1 MSIPLVPVS
10 LPARAAG
17 TTLAFTL
24 HHVGTLQDA
33 FPLLYRLQ
41 LASSPLLVSAIRM
54 NSDLMAQIHAGKA
67 LKSLSLAEGACGSSD
82 ASTQKAVDES
92 APDLK
97 AFKNQLAGLFGGPSP
112 KAAEPK
118 SDVPV
123 QAAAAPAAPPPAT
136 AAATPLTPTPS
147 RAPSSLAPPPLATPP
162 APPLVPP
169 PSLTLSRRRRQG
181 RGHRQV

>member
-1 MSIPLVPVS
+1 
-10 LPARAAG
+10 
-17 TTLAFTL
+17 
-24 HHVGTLQDA
+24 
-33 FPLLYRLQ
+33 
-41 LASSPLLVSAIRM
+41 M

-112 KAAEPK
+112 KAASTEPK

-123 QAAAAPAAPPPAT
+123 QAAAAPAAPLPAT

-147 RAPSSLAPPPLATPP
+147 RAPSPTTPTPLMA
-162 APPLVPP
+162 V
-169 PSLTLSRRRRQG
+169 
-181 RGHRQV
+181 

>member
-1 MSIPLVPVS
+1 
-10 LPARAAG
+10 
-17 TTLAFTL
+17 
-24 HHVGTLQDA
+24 
-33 FPLLYRLQ
+33 
-41 LASSPLLVSAIRM
+41 M

-112 KAAEPK
+112 NAACAAEPK

-123 QAAAAPAAPPPAT
+123 QAAAAPAA
-136 AAATPLTPTPS
+136 
-147 RAPSSLAPPPLATPP
+147 
-162 APPLVPP
+162 
-169 PSLTLSRRRRQG
+169 
-181 RGHRQV
+181 